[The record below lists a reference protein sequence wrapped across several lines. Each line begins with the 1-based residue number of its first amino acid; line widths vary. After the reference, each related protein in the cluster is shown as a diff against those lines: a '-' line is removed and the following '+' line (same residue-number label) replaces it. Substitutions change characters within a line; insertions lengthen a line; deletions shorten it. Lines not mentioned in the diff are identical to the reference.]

1 MSEFV
6 QGQRWV
12 VDSEPELGLGIIM
25 SVQARTVEV
34 FFPQVETERLYA
46 KNQAP
51 LTRITYGVDDTIKL
65 KDGSSARVVQVLD
78 NKGFLLYDLGGD
90 RLVPETE
97 LAGDIQLNQPYMR
110 LLTGQLDKSRWFY
123 FRRQLDDAL

>member
-34 FFPQVETERLYA
+34 FFPR
-46 KNQAP
+46 
-51 LTRITYGVDDTIKL
+51 
-65 KDGSSARVVQVLD
+65 
-78 NKGFLLYDLGGD
+78 
-90 RLVPETE
+90 
-97 LAGDIQLNQPYMR
+97 
-110 LLTGQLDKSRWFY
+110 
-123 FRRQLDDAL
+123 